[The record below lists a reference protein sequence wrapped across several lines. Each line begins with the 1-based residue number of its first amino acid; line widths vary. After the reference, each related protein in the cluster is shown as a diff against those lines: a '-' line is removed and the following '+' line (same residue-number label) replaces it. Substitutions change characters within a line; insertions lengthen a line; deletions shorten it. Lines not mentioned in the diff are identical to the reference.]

1 MNIKN
6 IVEAYIKKTDQVS
19 SSKKN
24 IKELDKKLEKLLLSG
39 EKKNEITKE
48 K

>member
-6 IVEAYIKKTDQVS
+6 IVEAYTKKADQVS

-24 IKELDKKLEKLLLSG
+24 IHDLDKKLEKLLLTD
-39 EKKNEITKE
+39 EKKSEITKE

>member
-6 IVEAYIKKTDQVS
+6 IVEAYAKKAEQVS
-19 SSKKN
+19 SSKQN

-39 EKKNEITKE
+39 EKKSEITKE